1 MADGRETSKHRR
13 QHLNALAVRLSM
25 PAPLEE
31 VKEAP
36 LAQAHVHTTA
46 PATTTDPTSMTLRE
60 LCAELSLPHKR
71 QLLALA
77 LQLLEI
83 QNAQQQHDYQHA

>member
-1 MADGRETSKHRR
+1 MA
-13 QHLNALAVRLSM
+13 
-25 PAPLEE
+25 
-31 VKEAP
+31 
-36 LAQAHVHTTA
+36 
-46 PATTTDPTSMTLRE
+46 LRE